1 MFNSLAALPPSLY
14 NIINYLATDKS
25 VEAENLWKM
34 LKYNDYDALNKP
46 NLTTSEKLDM
56 LWRSGPQEK
65 YSIFLTNLIE
75 DALPQSKCV
84 FKLYDYMVQPEGA
97 YVSSVIYAFDFL
109 YGGQMSLV
117 EYDGIPVAR
126 GDVFIN
132 SILSVLNGVTIINHK
147 NLRASCKQFTVL
159 HLDWRNKDFFAISQI
174 IRNRLIKL
182 KVLFPQYFAV
192 NHRSP
197 RLCLYRPYLLPNIGH
212 SQ

>member
-56 LWRSGPQEK
+56 LWKSGPQEK

-84 FKLYDYMVQPEGA
+84 FKLYDYMVQPDGA

-117 EYDGIPVAR
+117 EYNGIPVAR

-132 SILSVLNGVTIINHK
+132 SILSVLNGVTVGGVGKLMLDDDLSRYCGAKSVVGNQK
-147 NLRASCKQFTVL
+147 TSTGYVL
-159 HLDWRNKDFFAISQI
+159 
-174 IRNRLIKL
+174 
-182 KVLFPQYFAV
+182 
-192 NHRSP
+192 
-197 RLCLYRPYLLPNIGH
+197 YLATNMGDTGIGEGCDD
-212 SQ
+212 

>member
-117 EYDGIPVAR
+117 EYNGIPVAR

-132 SILSVLNGVTIINHK
+132 SILSVLNGVTVGGVGKLMLDDDLSRYCGAESVVGNQK
-147 NLRASCKQFTVL
+147 TFTGYVL
-159 HLDWRNKDFFAISQI
+159 
-174 IRNRLIKL
+174 
-182 KVLFPQYFAV
+182 
-192 NHRSP
+192 
-197 RLCLYRPYLLPNIGH
+197 YLATNMGDTGIGEGCDD
-212 SQ
+212 

>member
-1 MFNSLAALPPSLY
+1 MFNSLSALPPSLY

-132 SILSVLNGVTIINHK
+132 SILSVLNGVTIGGVGKLMLDDDLSRYCGAKSVVGNQK
-147 NLRASCKQFTVL
+147 TFTGYVL
-159 HLDWRNKDFFAISQI
+159 
-174 IRNRLIKL
+174 
-182 KVLFPQYFAV
+182 
-192 NHRSP
+192 
-197 RLCLYRPYLLPNIGH
+197 YLATNMGDTGIGEGCDD
-212 SQ
+212 

>member
-84 FKLYDYMVQPEGA
+84 FKRYDYMVQPDGA

-117 EYDGIPVAR
+117 EYNGIPVAR

-132 SILSVLNGVTIINHK
+132 SILSVLNGVTVGGVGKLMLDDDLSRYCGAKSVVGNQK
-147 NLRASCKQFTVL
+147 TFT
-159 HLDWRNKDFFAISQI
+159 
-174 IRNRLIKL
+174 
-182 KVLFPQYFAV
+182 
-192 NHRSP
+192 
-197 RLCLYRPYLLPNIGH
+197 
-212 SQ
+212 

>member
-56 LWRSGPQEK
+56 LWKSGPQEK

-84 FKLYDYMVQPEGA
+84 FKLYDYMVQPDGA

-117 EYDGIPVAR
+117 EYNGIPVAR

-132 SILSVLNGVTIINHK
+132 SILSVLNGVTVGGVGKLMLDDDLSRYCGAKSVVGNQK
-147 NLRASCKQFTVL
+147 TCTGYVL
-159 HLDWRNKDFFAISQI
+159 
-174 IRNRLIKL
+174 
-182 KVLFPQYFAV
+182 
-192 NHRSP
+192 
-197 RLCLYRPYLLPNIGH
+197 YLATNMGDTGIGEGCDD
-212 SQ
+212 

>member
-117 EYDGIPVAR
+117 EHNGIPVAR

-132 SILSVLNGVTIINHK
+132 SILSVLNGVTVGGVGKLMLDDDLSRYCGAKSVVGNQK
-147 NLRASCKQFTVL
+147 TFTGYVL
-159 HLDWRNKDFFAISQI
+159 
-174 IRNRLIKL
+174 
-182 KVLFPQYFAV
+182 
-192 NHRSP
+192 
-197 RLCLYRPYLLPNIGH
+197 YLATNMGDTGIGEGCDD
-212 SQ
+212 